1 MYSHY
6 LIQEIVKQADC
17 WLLHFY
23 VGDSARNEEMCAI
36 LFKCIYFAQA
46 AIEVTRAAPM
56 HHPEKSTSEVLCAS
70 ELTRTAQDMGR
81 QIM

>member
-36 LFKCIYFAQA
+36 LISY
-46 AIEVTRAAPM
+46 
-56 HHPEKSTSEVLCAS
+56 HPKQTGIGYCVGQGTEKVVFSFPVYVPGYLK
-70 ELTRTAQDMGR
+70 LFG
-81 QIM
+81 